1 MAVFPFAKGT
11 LSTTESSLNQ
21 GIVYTG
27 ELSITGVLYGL
38 LTDQVLLF
46 IRVGM
51 NAVIAIA
58 HLTNPGIIDATIPTD
73 TIEDAMFTITA
84 VVICALTNYLITI

>member
-1 MAVFPFAKGT
+1 M
-11 LSTTESSLNQ
+11 
-21 GIVYTG
+21 G

-38 LTDQVLLF
+38 PTDRRLLF

-58 HLTNPGIIDATIPTD
+58 HPTNPGIIDATIPTD
-73 TIEDAMFTITA
+73 LIEDAMFTSIAKAIRRIEFTITA
-84 VVICALTNYLITI
+84 VVICALTNYLLRSKDFPIL